1 MSSEIEKKVI
11 ERFVVKTKHDRYL
24 TFLKNEKTRKKFTK
38 ELSHFRELRLEHF
51 EEVKGDVRKI
61 IKDRI
66 SHLGNIKNCYLIS
79 ENVELD
85 RKTLDIETALNETIG
100 YRMGT
105 FIVFGNADI
114 VYYEAEG
121 PNERWISKPIKL

>member
-1 MSSEIEKKVI
+1 MSLDIEKKVV

-24 TFLKNEKTRKKFTK
+24 TFLKNDKTRKKFTK
-38 ELSHFRELRLEHF
+38 ELSHFRDLRQELF
-51 EEVKGDVRKI
+51 EEVKSDERKI

-66 SHLGNIKNCYLIS
+66 RHLGNIKDCYLMS
-79 ENVELD
+79 ENSELD

-100 YRMGT
+100 YGMGT
-105 FIVFGNADI
+105 LIVFGDADI

-121 PNERWISKPIKL
+121 PNERWISKLIK